1 MKNFIK
7 NIISI
12 ILTIIL
18 IGLILLGCLLLAT
31 FAMWAYSR
39 YEFMDDCV
47 AEGHSKS
54 WCLKT
59 WQEVDDL

>member
-12 ILTIIL
+12 IL
-18 IGLILLGCLLLAT
+18 IGVILLGCLLLAT

-47 AEGHSKS
+47 AEGHSQS